1 MISITIGA
9 AAFDLSVYYN
19 IKMDNYKF
27 FGNGERPYILW
38 SANDHE
44 MLNTIENTQTW
55 GLLVN
60 IAFF

>member
-9 AAFDLSVYYN
+9 TAFDLPVYHN
-19 IKMDNYKF
+19 IKMDNFKL

-44 MLNTIENTQTW
+44 IPDTLIQT
-55 GLLVN
+55 LVILQISN
-60 IAFF
+60 